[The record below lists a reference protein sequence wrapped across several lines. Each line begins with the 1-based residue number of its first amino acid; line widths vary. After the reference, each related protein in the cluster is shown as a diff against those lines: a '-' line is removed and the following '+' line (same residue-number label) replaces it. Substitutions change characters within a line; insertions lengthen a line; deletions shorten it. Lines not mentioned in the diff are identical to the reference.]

1 VLLDD
6 NFRTIIRA
14 ISEGRQLFANL
25 RTSFQYL
32 LMIHAP
38 FVVSALAIPLLG
50 YPLLYLPVHIVWVE
64 LIIHPSALL
73 VFQELPAGPLQRVTT
88 PQRAILFRGRDWLVI
103 ALVGGI
109 IAVTVVLTYM
119 RSASEPG
126 GVEHGRAAA
135 LATLALASGFLTAAL
150 SQLRTRAAWFVS
162 AATVASAIVIVQT
175 PAVARVLHL
184 EPLHLGEW
192 ALAVAGALLALLP
205 LGLGPSRAF
214 PSTPG

>member
-1 VLLDD
+1 
-6 NFRTIIRA
+6 
-14 ISEGRQLFANL
+14 
-25 RTSFQYL
+25 
-32 LMIHAP
+32 MIHAP

-73 VFQELPAGPLQRVTT
+73 VFQELPAGPLQRTAA

-103 ALVGGI
+103 ALAGGI
-109 IAVTVVLTYM
+109 IAGAVILAYV

-135 LATLALASGFLTAAL
+135 LATLALASGSLTAAL
-150 SQLRTRAAWFVS
+150 SRLRTRAAWLVS
-162 AATVASAIVIVQT
+162 AATVASAIVLVQT
-175 PAVARVLHL
+175 PTLAHVLHL
-184 EPLHLGEW
+184 APLHLEDW

-205 LGLGPSRAF
+205 LGLAMRLR
-214 PSTPG
+214 